1 MHAKTSLNVKKS
13 DNMVCDLFQIPNLYQ
28 IYRAFH
34 SVFSKNLNKE
44 LVLKG
49 WSDKLSALKPVLS
62 EGASQKQWPAL
73 EQATQNL
80 KEIQKKLQHD
90 VDYLEKNA
98 KFIFSV
104 DEENSTRKTA
114 EVFRGWYVK
123 GDYPSLSAMAI
134 FGMHYAGLKPD
145 DEIVRMVL
153 TASVLGEVEN
163 DLPYHSNMHYRKVV
177 FHILRMCMVHNDIY
191 EGTRRAFTAH
201 QIALLIA
208 AASIHDL
215 GHDGKGNSLEGEHIR
230 ARLEQFSVD
239 LAVPYFEALG
249 FGGQDLQ
256 DIQIMLLC
264 TDVTPINSPR
274 NPVNQMK
281 AAYRFHHLGNK
292 EGVDSLNLSADL
304 KPLEKR
310 SDLVMMSLVLHE
322 ADLATSSGVNYTV
335 TKFETGLVREEM
347 GSDIARPSDII
358 QFLDGICGRQILSN
372 AGQELYAANM
382 ARIYALAEEDYNKG
396 NEPYPKVSRS
406 DFILGENIS
415 DQASVGG
422 SDSLH

>member
-1 MHAKTSLNVKKS
+1 M
-13 DNMVCDLFQIPNLYQ
+13 
-28 IYRAFH
+28 
-34 SVFSKNLNKE
+34 FSKNLHKE
-44 LVLKG
+44 LVLKS
-49 WSDKLSALKPVLS
+49 WSDKLRALKPVLK
-62 EGASQKQWPAL
+62 EGASQSRWPAL
-73 EQATQNL
+73 EGASQVLEHILDRLERDIN
-80 KEIQKKLQHD
+80 
-90 VDYLEKNA
+90 YLESHA
-98 KFIFSV
+98 KFVFLV

-114 EVFRGWYVK
+114 EIFRGWYVTD
-123 GDYPSLSAMAI
+123 DYPSLSALAI

-153 TASVLGEVEN
+153 AASVLGEVEN
-163 DLPYHSNMHYRKVV
+163 NLPYHSNMHYRKVV
-177 FHILRMCMVHNDIY
+177 FHVLRLCTVHNDIY
-191 EGTRRAFTAH
+191 AGTRRAFSAH
-201 QIALLIA
+201 QVALLIA

-256 DIQIMLLC
+256 DINIMLLC
-264 TDVTPINSPR
+264 TDVTPINNAR

-281 AAYRFHHLGNK
+281 AAYRYHHLGNK
-292 EGVDSLNLSADL
+292 EGIDHLNLSADL
-304 KPLEKR
+304 KPLETR
-310 SDLVMMSLVLHE
+310 PGLVMMSLILHE

-347 GSDIARPSDII
+347 GSDIARPSDVI
-358 QFLDGICGRQILSN
+358 QFLDGVCGRQILSN

-396 NEPYPKVSRS
+396 NEAYPKVSRS
-406 DFILGENIS
+406 DFILGENIQ
-415 DQASVGG
+415 DQASAGG